1 MNIMTLKDIPPW
13 EWPSN
18 ADQIILE
25 TLCDEKASE
34 SDRLLAVELAG
45 DSTVIC
51 DELAEALLSTLGSE
65 GQPDNLRGQAAI
77 AFGPALE
84 YAFLEYEFGDDFE
97 DPDEVPITEPMY
109 SRIQETLQRLYL
121 DENES
126 KIVRRRILEASVR
139 APQDWHQNAV
149 RDAYTRDDED
159 WKLTAVF
166 CMQFIR
172 GFEKQILESLSSED
186 PDILFEAVCGAGNW
200 EIDAAWPYV
209 AAFITGEET
218 EKDLL
223 LAAIESAVLIRPN
236 EAPEIL
242 GPLLDSEDEDII
254 DTVHEALAMTGE
266 LWDEDEDEDPP
277 TLH

>member
-1 MNIMTLKDIPPW
+1 MSIMTLKDIPPW

-18 ADQIILE
+18 ADKIILE
-25 TLCDEKASE
+25 TLCGEKASD

-51 DELAEALLSTLGSE
+51 DDLAEALLSTLGSE

-109 SRIQETLQRLYL
+109 NRIQETLQRLYL
-121 DENES
+121 DENAP

-186 PDILFEAVCGAGNW
+186 PNILFEAVCGAGNW
-200 EIDAAWPYV
+200 EINAAWPYV
-209 AAFITGEET
+209 VAFITGEET

-223 LAAIESAVLIRPN
+223 LSAIESAVLIRPN

-242 GPLLDSEDEDII
+242 GPLLDSEDEDIV

-266 LWDEDEDEDPP
+266 FWGEDEDEDPP